1 MSKLAVGGNFVGG
14 LLLGGLVTFIIIV
27 VIIKIHL
34 GDTYKTCTKL
44 EYDDAFICS
53 NVGDVNISSV
63 GLVDFNSLVLLK
75 ERENMK

>member
-34 GDTYKTCTKL
+34 GDAYKTCNKL
-44 EYDDAFICS
+44 DDDYAFICS
-53 NVGDVNISSV
+53 NVGDLYMPSM
-63 GLVDFNSLVLLK
+63 GPVDFNTLVLGEYEINK
-75 ERENMK
+75 